1 MVNMKTQTLLV
12 FNPKALPE
20 FDGRTEEAEYRA
32 ENPFAGI
39 EVVGTY
45 NTDAE
50 INRKIDQMWSK
61 DRDLKF
67 HIS

>member
-1 MVNMKTQTLLV
+1 MQTLLV

-20 FDGRTEEAEYRA
+20 FDGRTEEAEFRA

-39 EVVGTY
+39 EVVGTFD
-45 NTDAE
+45 TEAQAH
-50 INRKIDQMWSK
+50 RKIDQMWK
-61 DRDLKF
+61 VDRDLKF